1 MSETFVDRRARAL
14 ASDPALNVALE
25 ASAGT
30 GKTRVLVERYVHL
43 VEEGTSPR
51 HILAITFT
59 RKAAGEMKT
68 RIVQELRRRSDLW
81 KEIRERLFE
90 IHVTTIDAFCLGL
103 LREFPLEAGLDP
115 DLRLLD
121 EVESKR
127 LLEEATD
134 DALAEARRGRMT
146 DIRFLVARFGEGALR
161 RGLRNFLETRLVR
174 SGLLSRYVERV
185 IPRGVSLGTSLKGLS
200 ETLRSALRGKEG
212 VESFLATGPDDAP
225 PAFLAFAFALR
236 RAADPGKATAA
247 DIEEVAS
254 YFLTRNHE
262 PRQKIG
268 PHATKSRFATP
279 SDYEGHRDRVLGL
292 APVVARA
299 YRQWIREKDFYAI
312 SRVLEL
318 YRFGSERFQELKSAR
333 AGLDFTDIL
342 VRAVDLLE
350 KRGEFAQSRFR
361 LEARYHHLLIDEFQ
375 DTNEVQWR
383 LVEALIGSWGEGS
396 GLVQDAILAEQAHG
410 RGEGRIREPSLFI
423 VGDRKQSIYGF
434 RDARVEVMEKASRQ
448 LLRIRHGGGQRL
460 TLRHSFRAGGK
471 LLSFLNSM
479 FAGLPKVRGD
489 LDWSFQYRDSD
500 HFPITEEK
508 TLSSPVALAVGREL
522 SVVANQ
528 VADEV
533 VRVLEEED
541 RRPRDIAILFRSR
554 ASYRAYELA
563 LSDRGVPAYVYRGLG
578 FFDSP
583 EIRDLKALVRFL
595 AEPAS
600 ELRACELARS
610 RLVGVSDDALFRL
623 SQQRRSASSSSPIS
637 RWLAKGLVDEGLP
650 LTEADRAAIAK
661 ASRLVP
667 QWLERVDRIPAAELL
682 DAIMEEAGYAAWFVS
697 EDQSWENLKKAL
709 ELVRRAENRG
719 YLTMSRL
726 GDFLESASSQEESP
740 AVLEAV
746 DAVNLMTVHA
756 SKGLE
761 FDTVFVVNLHQST
774 RRDTSLPRIREL
786 ADGRIEVTALAA
798 SPEASIEHEPNRI
811 EEEEK
816 RLLYVALTR
825 ARRRLVLSTVL
836 SDGSIPEQQTL
847 FRLLPES
854 LRDAFVTALDAE
866 GDETEWEGHRL
877 RVLRSHEAREYHEE
891 RVSPSYRR
899 LLDPLVASRPRVID
913 TRRPSVEPS
922 VEPSVVDAWLAARVP
937 NGTVHR
943 NLHYSFLEDGHLVR
957 GTIPLLVETPD
968 RVVVLDDGSLSP
980 GAATALFPSRAVERV
995 SLEDAPSDDGGP
1007 LSLFC

>member
-14 ASDPALNVALE
+14 ASDPTLNVALE

-30 GKTRVLVERYVHL
+30 GKTRVLVERYVRL

-59 RKAAGEMKT
+59 RRAAGEMKT
-68 RIVQELRRRSDLW
+68 RIVQELRRRSYLW

-127 LLEEATD
+127 LLEEAID
-134 DALAEARRGRMT
+134 HALAEARRGRTT

-174 SGLLSRYVERV
+174 SELLSRYVERV
-185 IPRGVSLGTSLKGLS
+185 IPKGVSLGKSLKRLS
-200 ETLRSALRGKEG
+200 KTLRSALRGEEG
-212 VESFLATGPDDAP
+212 VESFLATGPDEAP
-225 PAFLAFAFALR
+225 PAFSAFAFALR
-236 RAADPGKATAA
+236 RAADPRKATAA

-268 PHATKSRFATP
+268 PHVTKSHFATT
-279 SDYEGHRDRVLGL
+279 SDYESHRDRVLGL

-299 YRQWIREKDFYAI
+299 YRQWMREKDFYAI
-312 SRVLEL
+312 SRVLKL
-318 YRFGSERFQELKSAR
+318 YHFGSERFQKLKRVR

-375 DTNEVQWR
+375 DTNDVQWR

-396 GLVQDAILAEQAHG
+396 GLAQDAILAEQAHG

-460 TLRHSFRAGGK
+460 TLRHSFRASGK

-489 LDWSFQYRDSD
+489 LEWSFQYRDND
-500 HFPITEEK
+500 HFPTTEEK
-508 TLSSPVALAVGREL
+508 KSSSPVALAVGREL
-522 SVVANQ
+522 SDIANQ

-533 VRVLEEED
+533 VRILEEEG

-578 FFDSP
+578 FFDSA

-600 ELRACELARS
+600 ELRASELARS

-623 SQQRRSASSSSPIS
+623 SQQRRSSSSSSPIS
-637 RWLAKGLVDEGLP
+637 RWLAKGLVDQGLP
-650 LTEADRAAIAK
+650 LTETDRAAIAR

-667 QWLERVDRIPAAELL
+667 QWLEKVDRLPTAELL
-682 DAIMEEAGYAAWFVS
+682 DEILDEAGYAAWFVS

-786 ADGRIEVTALAA
+786 ADGRIEVTARAA
-798 SPEASIEHEPNRI
+798 SPEASIQHEPSRS

-836 SDGSIPEQQTL
+836 SNGSISEQQTL

-877 RVLRSHEAREYHEE
+877 RILRSLEPREYHEE
-891 RVSPSYRR
+891 RVAPSYRR
-899 LLDPLVASRPRVID
+899 LLDPLVAPRPLVID
-913 TRRPSVEPS
+913 TRRSSVERSVEPS
-922 VEPSVVDAWLAARVP
+922 VMDDWLEARVP
-937 NGTVHR
+937 SGTVHR
-943 NLHYSFLEDGHLVR
+943 NLHYSFLADGHLVR

-968 RVVVLDDGSLSP
+968 RIVVLDDDSLSP
-980 GAATALFPSRAVERV
+980 GAAAALFPSRTVEHAT
-995 SLEDAPSDDGGP
+995 SNDGGQ
-1007 LSLFC
+1007 LSLF